1 MGETMS
7 TDDEARRE
15 ENARKLA
22 EMLAWDGE
30 PEVYLQHL
38 DDNVQYTAPYYDGFG
53 VRASKAEV
61 ASMVGAVQEMFAKVK
76 YDRSRLPHR
85 RGTGPQRD
93 QVDRPALREL
103 LHHDGEVPRWEG
115 RGVARVLQ
123 PAGDEQGPRR
133 VATRTYDRAP
143 L

>member
-76 YDRSRLPHR
+76 YEVVDIITTTDPDYLIAEVQGRNVIKSTGLPYENYYLMMVKFKDGKVVEWREFSNPLVMSRA
-85 RGTGPQRD
+85 RG
-93 QVDRPALREL
+93 E
-103 LHHDGEVPRWEG
+103 
-115 RGVARVLQ
+115 
-123 PAGDEQGPRR
+123 
-133 VATRTYDRAP
+133 
-143 L
+143 